1 MSGSSISPPT
11 TFLNCRPANAQPRQ
25 TAPICGATRNLLH
38 DPHTHRTHTRA
49 REPLVQPA
57 RATMRESE
65 QYARARRRVL
75 GRQLPTPSDTYAR
88 VLCGRANS
96 TRARGG
102 GFWVGNFRH
111 LPTHTRAGVKLVRRY
126 SHPAGNPVAWST
138 DGATNVDKLEREDTP
153 AVRTETQ

>member
-75 GRQLPTPSDTYAR
+75 GRQLPTHA
-88 VLCGRANS
+88 
-96 TRARGG
+96 RAR
-102 GFWVGNFRH
+102 
-111 LPTHTRAGVKLVRRY
+111 VKLVRRY

>member
-1 MSGSSISPPT
+1 MPSPGK
-11 TFLNCRPANAQPRQ
+11 LPRSAEPPG
-25 TAPICGATRNLLH
+25 TYCMI
-38 DPHTHRTHTRA
+38 HTHTAHIRA
-49 REPLVQPA
+49 RANHWYNP
-57 RATMRESE
+57 
-65 QYARARRRVL
+65 RAR
-75 GRQLPTPSDTYAR
+75 
-88 VLCGRANS
+88 LCGRANS